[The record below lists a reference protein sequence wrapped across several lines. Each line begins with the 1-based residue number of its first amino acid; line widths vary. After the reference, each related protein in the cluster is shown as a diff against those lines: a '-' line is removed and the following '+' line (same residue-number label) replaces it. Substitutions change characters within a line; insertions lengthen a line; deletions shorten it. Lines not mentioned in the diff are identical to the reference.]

1 LYTSYTREYTLY
13 TLLMGRLDRD
23 SVLRAG
29 LALAD
34 ESGLDAVTL
43 RRLAGRFGVTPMALY
58 RHVAGKGGLLD
69 GMADLLYAEL
79 YVPEPEGDWWSE
91 LAALAHSVRRVLLAH
106 PATVPLFSRP
116 LAGPNSVKL
125 GEALLGTLRR
135 AGFPPVEAEE
145 LHEQLSEMVF
155 ALVHPELHPEPK
167 RRRGRDGAFQRGI
180 ELLHAGLLT
189 RLEQHRALPDLAMA
203 RIGAGEQPGDTASDG

>member
-1 LYTSYTREYTLY
+1 MY

-23 SVLRAG
+23 SVLRTG
-29 LALAD
+29 LAVAD

-43 RRLAGRFGVTPMALY
+43 RRLAGRIGVTPMALY
-58 RHVAGKGGLLD
+58 RHVAGKGDLLD

-79 YVPEPEGDWWSE
+79 DVPELEGDWWCE

-116 LAGPNSVKL
+116 LAGPHSVKL
-125 GEALLGTLRR
+125 CEALLGTLRR
-135 AGFPPVEAEE
+135 AGFPPAEAEE

-155 ALVHPELHPEPK
+155 ALVRPELQPGAK
-167 RRRGRDGAFQRGI
+167 RGPGRDAAFQRGI
-180 ELLHAGLLT
+180 EFLHAGLLA
-189 RLEQHRALPDLAMA
+189 RLEQHPALSNPATV
-203 RIGAGEQPGDTASDG
+203 RIGAGGHSGRTASDA